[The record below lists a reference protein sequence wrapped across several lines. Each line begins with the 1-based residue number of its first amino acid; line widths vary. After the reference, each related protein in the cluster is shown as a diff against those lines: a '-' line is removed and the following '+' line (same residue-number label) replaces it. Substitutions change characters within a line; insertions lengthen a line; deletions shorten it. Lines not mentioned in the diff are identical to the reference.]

1 MRSIFRTL
9 AVALALG
16 TLGVGAA
23 FAQAT
28 GAGNNPAHRGSGGDT
43 FFYGPLNAK
52 SPTTTGIGNDFIKR
66 PKGNAGAVTPVP
78 EPSQW
83 AMMLAGLALVGVIV
97 KRRNSPR

>member
-1 MRSIFRTL
+1 MRPTIRTL
-9 AVALALG
+9 AVALTLG
-16 TLGVGAA
+16 TLGLGAA
-23 FAQAT
+23 FAQTT

-43 FFYGPLNAK
+43 FFYGPLNTK
-52 SPTTTGIGNDFIKR
+52 SPSTTGLGNDLIKR

-97 KRRNSPR
+97 KRRNNAR